1 MAPSFGFATEKDVP
15 ALLTLRLAVDADQAR
30 RFGPQRWTTTI
41 NEKSV
46 VRGLK
51 TSRVLIARRRGR
63 IVGTLRMEAKKP
75 WAIDLRYFTPV
86 ETAVYLHDVDVDP
99 KQQRSGIGRQ
109 MIEWAKTVAR
119 NWPVDAIRLDAYDG
133 ASGGGPFYK
142 KCGFTEVGRAVYRGV
157 PLVYFEFLVNPR
169 SEAKTVT
176 SESDR
181 LTSASSRRWPCDYE
195 PPRLKRGG

>member
-157 PLVYFEFLVNPR
+157 PLVYFEFLVNRR

-181 LTSASSRRWPCDYE
+181 RTSASSRRR
-195 PPRLKRGG
+195 PPRGSWRA